1 MDVCFAPTGPHAC
14 ASPIRVRA
22 MFAMRWEACRSG
34 ILLACLAKLMS
45 SATSSST
52 MHTSPRASAASSAA
66 RCISAR
72 NRFFSSMRRRLAS
85 YQNAGLLDHF
95 PPATMVRAHR
105 AACSE
110 PHGILTTK
118 RRLLIRVKTRL
129 RDRRLARGPELLHY
143 PGCQMGSW
151 DQAAHSSRVRVP
163 QSRCGFAH
171 LHATN
176 RPGSPSRASLA
187 EYRSCMPARGHR
199 FVSRA
204 TDENRARG

>member
-1 MDVCFAPTGPHAC
+1 
-14 ASPIRVRA
+14 

-110 PHGILTTK
+110 PHGIHTTK

-143 PGCQMGSW
+143 PGCQMARGIK
-151 DQAAHSSRVRVP
+151 
-163 QSRCGFAH
+163 
-171 LHATN
+171 LHTP
-176 RPGSPSRASLA
+176 PGSVYRSRAAGSHIFTQPTGGVAVTASLA